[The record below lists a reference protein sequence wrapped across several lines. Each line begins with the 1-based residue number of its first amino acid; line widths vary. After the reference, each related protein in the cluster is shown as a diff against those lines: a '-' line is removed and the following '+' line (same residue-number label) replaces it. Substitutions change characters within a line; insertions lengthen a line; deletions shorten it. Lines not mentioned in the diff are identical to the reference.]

1 MIGNLEY
8 YLSYTCRFFFK
19 ENLKTKRKIYDKSL
33 NISDHYMDIVNII
46 RKFMEFDFIKKVL
59 MTDSQIKLMKYQYQ
73 YLNINNPNETINY
86 LDSFFIKDKLKD
98 DLYDYE
104 ENKLDVDMKMVN
116 GFLKYYNY

>member
-1 MIGNLEY
+1 LIGNLEY